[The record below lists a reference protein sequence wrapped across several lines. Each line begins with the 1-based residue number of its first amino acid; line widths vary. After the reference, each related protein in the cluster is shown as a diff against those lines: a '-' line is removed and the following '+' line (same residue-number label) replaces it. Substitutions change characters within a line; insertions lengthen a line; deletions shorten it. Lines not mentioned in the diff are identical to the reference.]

1 MLQWVV
7 FALLGY
13 FFFAIGN
20 IVEKIIRVG
29 HIKNSMAFAI
39 LLGFYEIIFILLI
52 PFYGLNFIAWPF
64 AMAAAFAGVLRIFAF
79 LPYAEALSREEVSRL
94 VPVWNLIPVFTIVMA
109 FFFLGENLTVNFVMS
124 FILILV
130 GSVLLTMRSKKNLFR
145 PNKAFLLMVLSS
157 LVYAAQGIVLKF
169 AYSELNFVHGLIW
182 MSIGTLV
189 TTMFLLS
196 RKKFRDIAKEEILEN
211 ASKKML
217 IVFMIFG
224 ILGLYFTTLALNLGY
239 VSMVEVMGGFQMVFV
254 FIIASVFAFWL
265 PSMIREE
272 MTLKSISVKI
282 FCIIL
287 MLFGLFFLYY

>member
-13 FFFAIGN
+13 FFFAVGN

-39 LLGFYEIIFILLI
+39 LLGFYEIVFILLI
-52 PFYGLNFIAWPF
+52 PFYGLNFVAWPF
-64 AMAAAFAGVLRIFAF
+64 AIAATFAGVLRIFAF
-79 LPYAEALSREEVSRL
+79 LPYAEALSKEEVSRL
-94 VPVWNLIPVFTIVMA
+94 VPVWNLIPIFTVLMA
-109 FFFLGENLTVNFVMS
+109 FLFLGENLAANFIIS
-124 FILILV
+124 FVLIFA

-145 PNKAFLLMVLSS
+145 PNKAFLLMLISS
-157 LVYAAQGIVLKF
+157 FVYAAQAIVLKF
-169 AYSELNFVHGLIW
+169 AYAELNFVHGLIW

-196 RKKFRDIAKEEILEN
+196 RKNFRIIAKEEILEN
-211 ASKKML
+211 ASKRM
-217 IVFMIFG
+217 IIIFMVFS
-224 ILGLYFTTLALNLGY
+224 ILGLYFTTLAISIGS
-239 VSMVEVMGGFQMVFV
+239 VSIVEVMGGFQMVFV
-254 FIIASVFAFWL
+254 FIIASVFAFRL
-265 PSMIREE
+265 PSMVREKL
-272 MTLKSISVKI
+272 TLKSISIKI